1 MSRAARSAALAEA
14 RMRLLVLSRYPGQV
28 ALDILVPVI
37 FSAMPLLLG
46 RAVAGP
52 ASAANFAANTGT
64 ADYVPY
70 LLIGSTVFIT
80 VNRAFW
86 DLAYWLRYEQETGT
100 LEAVYASPT
109 RPLVLAAGV
118 ALYSALRSA
127 VSGVVAYLVGCLAFG
142 VNPFRGDVL
151 LALVFLGVGLVPL
164 YALGLLF
171 ASFVLRVQE
180 AARLVMVMQWGA
192 SFLMG
197 IFYPVAVFPP
207 LLKAVAMAFPPTW
220 MINGV
225 RSAMLGVGWFFG
237 EWYLDLAV
245 LWVGMLLLPAVGV
258 MVFRGAE
265 RRMLRAGGLGGF

>member
-1 MSRAARSAALAEA
+1 MTRADLSAALAEA

-28 ALDILVPVI
+28 ALDVLVPVI

-46 RAVAGP
+46 RSVAGP
-52 ASAANFAANTGT
+52 GSAANFAANTGT

-100 LEAVYASPT
+100 LESVYASPT
-109 RPLVLAAGV
+109 RPLTLAAGV
-118 ALYSALRSA
+118 ALYSAARSA
-127 VSGVVAYLVGCLAFG
+127 VSGAAAYLLGCLAFG
-142 VNPFRGDVL
+142 VNPFRGEVL
-151 LALVFLGVGLVPL
+151 LALVFLAVGLVPL
-164 YALGLLF
+164 YALGLIF
-171 ASFVLRVQE
+171 ASVVLRVQE
-180 AARLVMVMQWGA
+180 AARLVMMMQWGA

-207 LLKAVAMAFPPTW
+207 LLKAMAMAFPPTW

-225 RSAMLGVGWFFG
+225 RSSLLGVGYFFG
-237 EWYLDLAV
+237 AWYLDMAV
-245 LWVGMLLLPAVGV
+245 LWAAMLVLPAAGV
-258 MVFRGAE
+258 MIFRGAE
-265 RRMLRAGGLGGF
+265 RRMLRNQGLGGF